1 MHSAPWR
8 HFTADKRQNL
18 EAFVTDTSGTLWCL
32 HFLVGQLL
40 DGILPVQYSVLAT
53 VAMTTLVKPVPAPS
67 SRTVAPLKTCGL
79 ERMKSAKRNAP
90 SHTWG
95 GQRDTTLHQQLHRHP
110 HQPAVLWRQRYQTSG
125 SSSGVRAGHG
135 HCETSPSLAQCDD
148 TLKNP
153 TAASSVFSFI

>member
-90 SHTWG
+90 SHT
-95 GQRDTTLHQQLHRHP
+95 
-110 HQPAVLWRQRYQTSG
+110 
-125 SSSGVRAGHG
+125 
-135 HCETSPSLAQCDD
+135 
-148 TLKNP
+148 
-153 TAASSVFSFI
+153 